1 MPASWGELF
10 DRGAAYDVDLERVR
24 TTADELSEADAD
36 GEPGASSGT
45 TERAAGEEG
54 DDA

>member
-1 MPASWGELF
+1 MPASWDELF

-24 TTADELSEADAD
+24 TAADELSMEDAD
-36 GEPGASSGT
+36 GERGASSGT
-45 TERAAGEEG
+45 AERAEGEGG